1 MLALKGY
8 YNGKEFVPLDK
19 ADVKPNQKVIITVLD
34 EYVYIKNNSVSDEI
48 KLNLDAVRK
57 LTGLL
62 ANEDSKVL
70 NEFDET
76 LSKRVNFRR
85 ENADI

>member
-34 EYVYIKNNSVSDEI
+34 EYVYIENNSVSDEI
-48 KLNLDAVRK
+48 KLNLEAVRK

-62 ANEDSKVL
+62 TNEDSKVL
-70 NEFDET
+70 NKFDET
-76 LSKRVNFRR
+76 LSQRLRW
-85 ENADI
+85 